1 MSLKSYKMVKGARV
15 HCTLLFRHRG
25 EMRMSASWLFVL
37 ASAIAVVGISF
48 AFNKMMHQVQEKVE
62 KGEQLDLNT
71 MQAAQT
77 KFFIQVAMAEA
88 IPILIIVY
96 AFTLIGQV
104 VETNVVVPLV
114 VIIGILVVAFVSLLR
129 IRRDMSRNGKYIILY
144 RSSIAFCHPNR
155 FNCRDHDCKLVK
167 KDGIILCGKQLS
179 YHGRKNGL
187 EFLKKKLRFLITSFM
202 IM

>member
-1 MSLKSYKMVKGARV
+1 
-15 HCTLLFRHRG
+15 
-25 EMRMSASWLFVL
+25 MSASWLFVL

-48 AFNKMMHQVQEKVE
+48 AFNKMMQQVQEKVE

-114 VIIGILVVAFVSLLR
+114 VIIGILVVAIVFLLR
-129 IRRDMSRNGKYIILY
+129 IRRDMMGAPKMNQESVGMVNTLFFIGAALLSAIPIVSIVGIMTA
-144 RSSIAFCHPNR
+144 SS
-155 FNCRDHDCKLVK
+155 
-167 KDGIILCGKQLS
+167 
-179 YHGRKNGL
+179 
-187 EFLKKKLRFLITSFM
+187 
-202 IM
+202 

>member
-1 MSLKSYKMVKGARV
+1 
-15 HCTLLFRHRG
+15 
-25 EMRMSASWLFVL
+25 MSASWLFVL

-48 AFNKMMHQVQEKVE
+48 AFNKMMLQVQEKVE

-129 IRRDMSRNGKYIILY
+129 IRRDMMGAPKMNQESVGMVNTLFFIGAALLSAIPIV
-144 RSSIAFCHPNR
+144 SI
-155 FNCRDHDCKLVK
+155 V
-167 KDGIILCGKQLS
+167 GIMTASL
-179 YHGRKNGL
+179 
-187 EFLKKKLRFLITSFM
+187 
-202 IM
+202 

>member
-1 MSLKSYKMVKGARV
+1 
-15 HCTLLFRHRG
+15 
-25 EMRMSASWLFVL
+25 MSASWLFVL

-48 AFNKMMHQVQEKVE
+48 AFNKMMQQVQEKVE

-71 MQAAQT
+71 MQAVQT

-129 IRRDMSRNGKYIILY
+129 IRRDMMGDPKMSQESVGMVNTLFFIGAALLSAIPIVSIVGIMTA
-144 RSSIAFCHPNR
+144 SS
-155 FNCRDHDCKLVK
+155 
-167 KDGIILCGKQLS
+167 
-179 YHGRKNGL
+179 
-187 EFLKKKLRFLITSFM
+187 
-202 IM
+202 

>member
-48 AFNKMMHQVQEKVE
+48 AFNKMMQQVQEKVE

-104 VETNVVVPLV
+104 DETNVVIPLV
-114 VIIGILVVAFVSLLR
+114 VIFGILVVAFVSLLR
-129 IRRDMSRNGKYIILY
+129 IRRDMMGAPKMNQESVGMVNTLFFIGAALLSAIPIVSIVGIMTA
-144 RSSIAFCHPNR
+144 SS
-155 FNCRDHDCKLVK
+155 
-167 KDGIILCGKQLS
+167 
-179 YHGRKNGL
+179 
-187 EFLKKKLRFLITSFM
+187 
-202 IM
+202 